1 MMMWLMNITM
11 KAVEHNMDLI
21 VGNHHQNS
29 LKKEIAESKKIPV
42 FIV

>member
-1 MMMWLMNITM
+1 MMIWLMNITM
-11 KAVEHNMDLI
+11 KVVEHNMDLI

-29 LKKEIAESKKIPV
+29 LKNYIADSKKILV